1 MKRLFLLILL
11 TSLVV
16 ACGTPTP
23 VGTDTPGEPVE
34 PAPTA
39 TLRALPTHTAS
50 PAFPTA
56 LPTDTPLP
64 TPTALPTAT
73 PIVYVIQ
80 SGDTLIGI
88 AVKHD
93 VTLEALEAINPG
105 INPTNLQPGQAVFIP
120 PPALDPLA
128 PNQAAVAT
136 PLPITLDSFQCS
148 PTPVASLIC
157 LTEFTNNTDQPII
170 NLSVKATL
178 LNSDNSIGDST
189 VAFSPLDLI
198 PPGVSVPLGAVFNGG
213 SQRLAIASPLTAEV
227 GGGLADLYATLP
239 VPNVTTSTTDGAFTL
254 TGTLT
259 NTSPTALNTI
269 VVVGTVYNAAG
280 AVTGYRKVT
289 LPAPLAVGESAAFTL
304 SMPGVAEAARWQV
317 IAQGR
322 TR

>member
-1 MKRLFLLILL
+1 MKRLLLL
-11 TSLVV
+11 TLLLA
-16 ACGTPTP
+16 ACTTPAP
-23 VGTDTPGEPVE
+23 AGTDTSGEPVE
-34 PAPTA
+34 PPPTI
-39 TLRALPTHTAS
+39 TLRALPTHT
-50 PAFPTA
+50 PTPGEPVEP

-64 TPTALPTAT
+64 TPTLLPTAT

-80 SGDTLIGI
+80 TGDTLIGI
-88 AVKHD
+88 AVKHNI
-93 VTLEALEAINPG
+93 TLEALEAINPG

-120 PPALDPLA
+120 APALDPLA
-128 PNQAAVAT
+128 PNQAVVAT
-136 PLPITLDSFQCS
+136 PLPVSLDSFQCS

-157 LTEFTNNTDQPII
+157 LTEFTNTTDQPII

-198 PPGVSVPLGAVFNGG
+198 PPGASVPLGAVFNGG

-239 VPNVTTSTTDGAFTL
+239 VPDVTGASDGGAFTL

-259 NTSPTALNTI
+259 NTTPTALNTV

-280 AVTGYRKVT
+280 DVTGYRKIALT
-289 LPAPLAVGESAAFTL
+289 QPLAAGESASFSL

-317 IAQGR
+317 LAQGR